1 MELKFR
7 KQYSAAYQVF
17 EVEVTAPSK
26 DQVDAILARMD
37 EMAKVELPKMVAI
50 ASANAPAPKTFEKK
64 EYTTPYTPKTTG
76 YSAPSGGYSKP
87 KAPGAASV
95 KQIDFLKDL
104 GVTFDPAT
112 ITSQEA
118 SDLITQA
125 KEGGATSKP
134 KATYT
139 APSNTAPVSAPTVD
153 PYQEMGDNLPF

>member
-7 KQYSAAYQVF
+7 KQYSAGYQVF

-26 DQVDAILARMD
+26 EQVDAILARMD

-50 ASANAPAPKTFEKK
+50 AEVNKPKATSYESKPYEKK
-64 EYTTPYTPKTTG
+64 EYTPKPYNNT
-76 YSAPSGGYSKP
+76 GGYSKP
-87 KAPGAASV
+87 KSTGAASV

-104 GVTFDPAT
+104 GVEFDPAT

-134 KATYT
+134 KSTYT
-139 APSNTAPVSAPTVD
+139 APAAKTTD
-153 PYQEMGDNLPF
+153 PYQDMGDNLPF

>member
-7 KQYSAAYQVF
+7 KQYSAGYQVF
-17 EVEVTAPSK
+17 EVEVTAPTK
-26 DQVDAILARMD
+26 EQIEGVLARMD

-50 ASANAPAPKTFEKK
+50 AEANKPKTVTFESKPYEKK
-64 EYTTPYTPKTTG
+64 EYTPKT
-76 YSAPSGGYSKP
+76 YNNNAGGYSKP

-104 GVTFDPAT
+104 GVDFDPAT

-134 KATYT
+134 KSTTYVAPAT
-139 APSNTAPVSAPTVD
+139 SAD
-153 PYQEMGDNLPF
+153 PYQAMGDDLPF